1 MKLLRRCLLFLLSA
15 FVWLGTCHAQKV
27 LIVQG
32 EGNAGFAQA
41 ASACV
46 SAIGVAGFGASDI
59 AVQSSGA
66 FAASPPSGE
75 PPRLVITL
83 GGEALTAVL
92 KWIPPRSAL
101 LAGLVPRSAFER
113 GVKDAGKRSG
123 LALSAV
129 YLDQPLVRQ
138 VDAMRLM
145 FPNAKNV
152 GVVFGPESQSVQ
164 AVVASTLRS
173 RNMELLAAQVGAGVS
188 VYSALKS
195 ALDSVDVFFALA
207 DPQVFNSTTIG
218 NILLTTYAAQV
229 PVVAFSP
236 AYVKAGSLAAIY
248 SSPVQIGGELG
259 AIAAGFIQTGQL
271 PSPRYPNEF
280 EVMVNASVARS
291 LGVTV
296 DAAAV
301 TERLKRMEKRP

>member
-1 MKLLRRCLLFLLSA
+1 
-15 FVWLGTCHAQKV
+15 
-27 LIVQG
+27 
-32 EGNAGFAQA
+32 
-41 ASACV
+41 
-46 SAIGVAGFGASDI
+46 
-59 AVQSSGA
+59 
-66 FAASPPSGE
+66 
-75 PPRLVITL
+75 
-83 GGEALTAVL
+83 
-92 KWIPPRSAL
+92 
-101 LAGLVPRSAFER
+101 
-113 GVKDAGKRSG
+113 
-123 LALSAV
+123 
-129 YLDQPLVRQ
+129 
-138 VDAMRLM
+138 
-145 FPNAKNV
+145 
-152 GVVFGPESQSVQ
+152 
-164 AVVASTLRS
+164 
-173 RNMELLAAQVGAGVS
+173 VGAGVS

-236 AYVKAGSLAAIY
+236 AYVKAGALAAIY